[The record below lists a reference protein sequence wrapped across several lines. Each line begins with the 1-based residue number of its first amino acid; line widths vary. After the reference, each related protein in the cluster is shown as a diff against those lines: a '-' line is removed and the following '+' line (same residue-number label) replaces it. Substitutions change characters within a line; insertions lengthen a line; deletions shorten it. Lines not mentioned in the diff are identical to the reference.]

1 MSGRQCE
8 GAGLGFRACRVNP
21 LVHGISGT
29 RAVDYSKWHWHHL
42 ATYRLCCYS
51 YHSTVTLITLAGKTA
66 PEVPEK
72 YLAGAAGFSL
82 EEELEEDESAMQ
94 QNGHGAAAAP
104 RPAAA
109 TTGMSLNP
117 AALLA
122 AFMAAAQA
130 MQIKGAMGKV
140 KEGGSNGPQV
150 K

>member
-1 MSGRQCE
+1 
-8 GAGLGFRACRVNP
+8 
-21 LVHGISGT
+21 
-29 RAVDYSKWHWHHL
+29 
-42 ATYRLCCYS
+42 
-51 YHSTVTLITLAGKTA
+51 
-66 PEVPEK
+66 
-72 YLAGAAGFSL
+72 
-82 EEELEEDESAMQ
+82 MQ
-94 QNGHGAAAAP
+94 QNGNRAAAVP

-109 TTGMSLNP
+109 TGMSLNP

>member
-1 MSGRQCE
+1 M
-8 GAGLGFRACRVNP
+8 
-21 LVHGISGT
+21 
-29 RAVDYSKWHWHHL
+29 
-42 ATYRLCCYS
+42 
-51 YHSTVTLITLAGKTA
+51 
-66 PEVPEK
+66 VPEK

-82 EEELEEDESAMQ
+82 EEELEEDETAMQ
-94 QNGHGAAAAP
+94 LNGNGAAAAP